1 MGILHRSVISP
12 LIRQALGRLQL
23 PCRKALTGLALTA
36 GVTAGLVG
44 MAPNAQ
50 ALEAVQLSYGELE
63 SEPIPLA
70 DLEEFAFSGIPSEDI
85 QLVLDILR
93 IDEELAQDLL
103 TREIPIDFQSIR
115 ETSDTLI
122 GGIFWRVVGSAIS
135 LTDTTGQAWEYLQT
149 ALLDAAADDRITM
162 LEVLQNLDVGLMIID
177 TQRLLELSSLV
188 NWEREPVM
196 VLNTSVKLIVEV
208 VITNWETDYARK
220 VEEYALFGIPE
231 YWIVDYRGL
240 GSRAFI
246 GSPKQPTLTVCRL
259 V

>member
-1 MGILHRSVISP
+1 MGKLRRSVISP
-12 LIRQALGRLQL
+12 FIHRELGRFQL
-23 PCRKALTGLALTA
+23 HCRKAFAGIALTA

-70 DLEEFAFSGIPSEDI
+70 DLEDFAFSGIPSEDI

-93 IDEELAQDLL
+93 IDEDLAQDLL

-115 ETSDTLI
+115 EASDTLI

-177 TQRLLELSSLV
+177 TQRLLELTSLI
-188 NWEREPVM
+188 NADAEATQSLLSIFLEDF
-196 VLNTSVKLIVEV
+196 E
-208 VITNWETDYARK
+208 
-220 VEEYALFGIPE
+220 
-231 YWIVDYRGL
+231 
-240 GSRAFI
+240 
-246 GSPKQPTLTVCRL
+246 
-259 V
+259 